1 MEQYVQKLYNTAMKR
16 GRILPN
22 EMVNQYHDDLSI
34 INKPFHLKGTC
45 DTCVILVH
53 GWTSTPYEMRVLGEQ
68 LNKEGFAVDAPL
80 LSGHGTKPEHLEH
93 VIWEQWVNDVD
104 RAYKRIK
111 KQYKK
116 VYLGGMSLGG
126 SLSLHV
132 AAQNKDVDGLIL
144 MSTPYRM
151 KHERVG
157 LFAAHIT
164 RKFVSYKKKYYPRML
179 NAQPSITQLISY
191 QQYPMNSAFE
201 AFEAI
206 KQTHHKLYNITQPVF
221 LIQPKKDHLVS
232 SGSAEEIYKRVQSEK
247 KEMRFI
253 EKASHNFMG
262 NGNHAEVFDSVIYF
276 IKQN

>member
-1 MEQYVQKLYNTAMKR
+1 MDQYVQKLYNTATKR

-22 EMVNQYHDDLSI
+22 KMVNQYNDDLNI
-34 INKPFHLKGTC
+34 VNKPFHFKGTC

-80 LSGHGTKPEHLEH
+80 LSGHGTRPEHLEH
-93 VIWEQWVNDVD
+93 VQWEQWEKDVEK
-104 RAYKRIK
+104 AYERVK
-111 KQYKK
+111 KQYNR

-126 SLSLHV
+126 NLSLHV
-132 AAQNKDVDGLIL
+132 AAKNKDIDGLIL

-151 KHERVG
+151 KYEKIGEFV
-157 LFAAHIT
+157 AHST
-164 RKFVSYKKKYYPRML
+164 HKFVSYKKKYYPRMW
-179 NAQPSITQLISY
+179 NARPSITQLISY
-191 QQYPMNSAFE
+191 QRYPMSSAFE

-206 KQTHHKLYNITQPVF
+206 KKSHEKLSSVKQPIF
-221 LIQPKKDHLVS
+221 LVQPKKDHIVS
-232 SGSAEEIYKRVQSEK
+232 SGSAEEIYKRVQSDK
-247 KEMRFI
+247 KEIRLI

-262 NGNHAEVFDSVIYF
+262 NGEHAEVFDSVIDF